1 MITLKEIKT
10 AAYKAK
16 EKIPI
21 RSMSLFGSYANGTA
35 NNNSDVDILVEINKE
50 HPSLFDAGAIQ
61 YYMQDMLDLKVD
73 VIIYPLKEG
82 TRFKIGKTVRL
93 I

>member
-1 MITLKEIKT
+1 MQMEQQI
-10 AAYKAK
+10 
-16 EKIPI
+16 
-21 RSMSLFGSYANGTA
+21 
-35 NNNSDVDILVEINKE
+35 NNSDVDILVEINKE

-82 TRFKIGKTVRL
+82 TRFKIGKTVRFNMKTRDKEN
-93 I
+93 IDKFDK

>member
-35 NNNSDVDILVEINKE
+35 NKQ
-50 HPSLFDAGAIQ
+50 F
-61 YYMQDMLDLKVD
+61 
-73 VIIYPLKEG
+73 
-82 TRFKIGKTVRL
+82 RC
-93 I
+93 